1 VNLLFGVLL
10 LLQTANAPAPQP
22 APAPAVVD
30 RNAFTFT
37 EYRLQATLDPA
48 KHGIGVEGDVT
59 LRNDSDKPQALVPLQ
74 ISSSLEWK
82 GITIADAPAK
92 YAVEKLGSDIDH
104 TGAVNEAR
112 VTVEP
117 VAPKA
122 SITIHVVY
130 AGTIELGSERLRR
143 LGTPPNIAEQNDW
156 DRIGSD
162 ITAFR
167 GVGYVTWYPVS
178 IEPSLFSEGNTT
190 FERVA
195 QWKGRHQQSGMT
207 LSIRGSS
214 GFLISSS
221 TEGGVSSSTKTFAW
235 DRFGMQVPVLI
246 SGSYESMKLRAGVL
260 FYLKGSEVV
269 AQKYVSAYDGIPP
282 ATDGPPKYLQ
292 KIVQLPASFTPFESS
307 GMFLTSFSADAKED
321 SLKLFFAHTA
331 AHAYF
336 YSDRAWLNEG
346 FAHWSQLQSVNDA
359 SGRKTALAM
368 LQDRESG
375 LALADSSQ
383 HDPQPLTTA
392 YDELF
397 YRTKA
402 TYVWWMLA
410 DMVGEDKLLAAVKSY
425 VPALDKE
432 PSYFQRLVEKES
444 GRGLEQFFDDWVYR
458 DKGLA
463 DFRITE
469 VFPRQNLN
477 GGFMITVTV
486 ENTGRVGAEVP
497 ITARG
502 PKNIENSARVW
513 VPGGGK
519 ASARIVMPLMPTE
532 IIVNDGSI
540 PEIDPTDNVY
550 TVAPK
555 PNPTTPDK

>member
-10 LLQTANAPAPQP
+10 LLQTVRAPAPQTSTQTI
-22 APAPAVVD
+22 D
-30 RNAFTFT
+30 RNAFIFT
-37 EYRLQATLDPA
+37 EYHLQATLDPA
-48 KHGIGVEGDVT
+48 KHGISVEGDVT
-59 LRNDSDKPQALVPLQ
+59 LRNDSDKPQELAALQ
-74 ISSSLEWK
+74 ISSSLDWK
-82 GITIADAPAK
+82 SVTVAGAPAK
-92 YAVEKLGSDIDH
+92 YATEKLESDIDH

-112 VTVEP
+112 VTVAP

-122 SITIHVVY
+122 SITIHVAY
-130 AGTIELGSERLRR
+130 SGTIELGSERLRR
-143 LGTPPNIAEQNDW
+143 LGTPSNIAEQNDW

-178 IEPSLFSEGNTT
+178 IEPAMFSEGNTT
-190 FERVA
+190 FERIA

-207 LSIRGSS
+207 LTLRNAIGTIIASADAANAEAMVLMWRS
-214 GFLISSS
+214 
-221 TEGGVSSSTKTFAW
+221 
-235 DRFGMQVPVLI
+235 FGIYTPVLVI
-246 SGSYESMKLRAGVL
+246 GNYERTNTRNGDVFNLNGSATTAQRYAKVFGDLQPIADAHPKNPQR
-260 FYLKGSEVV
+260 VV
-269 AQKYVSAYDGIPP
+269 QV
-282 ATDGPPKYLQ
+282 
-292 KIVQLPASFTPFESS
+292 PASFGAFEAKDLLLTPFSDRA
-307 GMFLTSFSADAKED
+307 TDAV
-321 SLKLFFAHTA
+321 LKFNLLHTA

-336 YSDRAWLNEG
+336 VSERAWLNEG
-346 FAHWSQLQSVNDA
+346 FAHWVQLQSVNDA
-359 SGRKTALAM
+359 SGRKAALAM

-375 LALADSSQ
+375 LALADSSE

-410 DMVGEDKLLAAVKSY
+410 DMVGEDKLLAAAKAY

-444 GRGLEQFFDDWVYR
+444 GKGLEQFFDDWVYR
-458 DKGLA
+458 DKGLP
-463 DFRITE
+463 DFRITD
-469 VFPRQNLN
+469 VYPRQNLN
-477 GGFMITVTV
+477 GGFTITVTV
-486 ENTGRVGAEVP
+486 ENTGKAGAEVP

-513 VPGGGK
+513 VPGAGK

-532 IIVNDGSI
+532 VVVNDGSV

-555 PNPTTPDK
+555 QQPNK